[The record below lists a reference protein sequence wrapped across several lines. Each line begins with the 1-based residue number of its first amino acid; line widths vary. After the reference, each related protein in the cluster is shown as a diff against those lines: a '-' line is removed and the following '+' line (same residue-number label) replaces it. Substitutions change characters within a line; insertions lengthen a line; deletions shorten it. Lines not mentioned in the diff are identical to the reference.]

1 MQNGRQR
8 LPLLIGCVL
17 LIVFSAVRLRLYV
30 PLGDGLDG
38 AYYLQIA
45 RHVAQGKGLST
56 TYSVFH
62 MGLSPLPQRATTYP
76 LLPLLI
82 GYLGRIVPL
91 ELAAVW
97 LPGVAYVLSVLVC
110 FAFLL
115 WQTARS
121 LPKSASLIRLA
132 LCTLISVWVGVTP
145 DLVWASARPYTDTL
159 GTLLVFLT
167 LGCFGLCSSALFR
180 SRTARSAA
188 FFGVGLLSGL
198 CYLTRFQLL
207 VVSVSLVLAR
217 VVARDRRAL
226 RDTLWLALGALP
238 CLAWQAWRQFSV
250 PHGELVA
257 LFDFAAYRQLPDL
270 PRFSYDMQFDSRW
283 AWFVDKL
290 GGVLVSLD
298 PRSDDSYL
306 VQHGFLVWLVPLG
319 LALLLGRQGLRLRTQ
334 GSRAFTHSALRR
346 PRHAA
351 LLACAW
357 LGLLAV
363 LPIHTVHSLRWRSW
377 AFPWRQ
383 GLPITFLIIPALL
396 WLWSLESKLLRGI
409 AALALAAS
417 LVVGTRKTLELVK
430 HETSPRMT
438 KGYADV
444 GAYLERLAP
453 RTGTMGIEHQGLGVF
468 TDAPL
473 YWLACWSPPA
483 LASTLVRELPI
494 ERIVLRPGELGCSSL
509 DGIRARLQRERSFV
523 AHYPMTVYRITR

>member
-1 MQNGRQR
+1 MRSLRRR
-8 LPLLIGCVL
+8 LPLLIGGVL
-17 LIVFSAVRLRLYV
+17 LVVFSALRRALFV

-38 AYYLQIA
+38 AYYFQIA
-45 RHVAQGKGLST
+45 RHVAQGRGLT
-56 TYSVFH
+56 TSYSVFH
-62 MGLSPLPQRATTYP
+62 MGLSPLPQPATTYP

-97 LPGVAYVLSVLVC
+97 LPGVAYVLSVVVC

-121 LPKSASLIRLA
+121 LPKSSLLTRLG
-132 LCTLISVWVGVTP
+132 LCTAISAWLGLIP
-145 DLVWASARPYTDTL
+145 DYVWASARPYTDTL
-159 GTLLVFLT
+159 GTLLVLAT
-167 LGCFGLCSSALFR
+167 LQCFGFCS
-180 SRTARSAA
+180 TARFRTPALRRAA
-188 FFGVGLLSGL
+188 FGGVGVLAGL

-207 VVSVSLVLAR
+207 VVVVALVIAR
-217 VVARDRRAL
+217 LSARDRRSLSDSA
-226 RDTLWLALGALP
+226 WLALGATP
-238 CLAWQAWRQFSV
+238 CLAWQVWRQFSL
-250 PHGELVA
+250 PHAELVD
-257 LFDFAAYRQLPDL
+257 LFDFAAYRQLPSL

-290 GGVLVSLD
+290 AGVLVSLD

-319 LALLLGRQGLRLRTQ
+319 GLLLLGRYALRLRAE
-334 GSRAFTHSALRR
+334 GPRARFGAGLGR

-351 LLACAW
+351 LLASAW

-383 GLPITFLIIPALL
+383 GLPITFLIIPALI
-396 WLWSLESKLLRGI
+396 WLWSLDRRLARLP
-409 AALALAAS
+409 AVLALGAS
-417 LVVGTRKTLELVK
+417 LYIGGQKTLALVQ

-438 KGYADV
+438 GGYAEV

-453 RTGTMGIEHQGLGVF
+453 RTGTLGIEHQGLGVF

-473 YWLACWSPPA
+473 YWLACWSPPS
-483 LASTLVRELPI
+483 LAATLVRELPI

-509 DGIRARLQRERSFV
+509 NGIRARLSPERSF
-523 AHYPMTVYRITR
+523 ARHYPMTVYRVAR